1 MSANQSLYE
10 WTSRE
15 DLAEF
20 YADCHELSIPGVQY
34 VAELPAA
41 LVRPG
46 VSKCARCDEDTP
58 ARFMIEHESRDPILQ
73 INSWCCP
80 DHAAELVREIG
91 GRPSGTR
98 IEDRQQTETWQSA
111 LSATSKRETER
122 EEVDQ

>member
-1 MSANQSLYE
+1 MTANQSLYE

-20 YADCHELSIPGVQY
+20 YADCHELSIPKVQY

-41 LVRPG
+41 LVRTG
-46 VSKCARCDEDTP
+46 GCKCGRCDEDTP
-58 ARFMIEHESRDPILQ
+58 ARFLIEHESRDPLLKIDAY
-73 INSWCCP
+73 CCP

-111 LSATSKRETER
+111 LSAASDRSTGGEGE
-122 EEVDQ
+122 